1 MRDGLPVPGFSHLD
15 RSALCRTPAG
25 RVVEPVE
32 VSPVVDADVSTVA
45 GVSGPISAPMVAA
58 LESAWAAIRVRHPE
72 VPAVVLVL
80 GAGSIGNAGG
90 LRLGHF
96 AAMRW
101 ADPDQTNATDEDAAD
116 GADGEPSIGQPVRLP
131 EVFIGGEGLVRGAA
145 DVLGTLLHEAAHA
158 LAHVRDIKD
167 TSRQGRWHNAKFK
180 ALAEELGIEVA
191 KDPRIGWSPTAI
203 PASTRE
209 EYAEVIDELGRV
221 LRLHRAVEVAGG
233 KDKKPS
239 APPCVCECG
248 RKIRV
253 SPTVLAAGPITCGVC
268 GTDFTPDLPDQDDQ
282 DQDGDGDGTDGGG
295 RGSEQRAGPAAGR
308 RRDGWGAGR
317 AAARMARR
325 DAAADDAVRGPGA
338 AGRRARRRRAPGPAG
353 GRGRSAARRGHAR
366 SVGVAR
372 VGRARPAV
380 GGVRVR
386 AADPEP
392 RSGGAAV
399 AGRAGAGAQ
408 CARVRAGRRPHQ
420 RRARGRGEVG
430 RLEHAF
436 HGIGL
441 VTADAAVDA
450 LVPAASGRA
459 PRARRRTADRWVEEL
474 LYAAAIDAGHLQ
486 TGADTP

>member
-1 MRDGLPVPGFSHLD
+1 MN
-15 RSALCRTPAG
+15 A
-25 RVVEPVE
+25 PVE

-58 LESAWAAIRVRHPE
+58 LESAWAAIRARHPE

-116 GADGEPSIGQPVRLP
+116 GTDGEPSTGQPVRLP

-158 LAHVRDIKD
+158 LAHVRGIKD

-191 KDPRIGWSPTAI
+191 KDPRIGWSPTTI

-209 EYAEVIDELGRV
+209 QYAEVIDELGRV

-239 APPCVCECG
+239 PPPCVCECG

-268 GTDFTPDLPDQDDQ
+268 GADFTPDLPDQD
-282 DQDGDGDGTDGGG
+282 GDGNGTD
-295 RGSEQRAGPAAGR
+295 E
-308 RRDGWGAGR
+308 GAG
-317 AAARMARR
+317 
-325 DAAADDAVRGPGA
+325 
-338 AGRRARRRRAPGPAG
+338 
-353 GRGRSAARRGHAR
+353 
-366 SVGVAR
+366 
-372 VGRARPAV
+372 
-380 GGVRVR
+380 
-386 AADPEP
+386 E
-392 RSGGAAV
+392 
-399 AGRAGAGAQ
+399 
-408 CARVRAGRRPHQ
+408 
-420 RRARGRGEVG
+420 
-430 RLEHAF
+430 
-436 HGIGL
+436 
-441 VTADAAVDA
+441 
-450 LVPAASGRA
+450 
-459 PRARRRTADRWVEEL
+459 
-474 LYAAAIDAGHLQ
+474 
-486 TGADTP
+486 